1 MHAVSDFPDY
11 ALDKR
16 ESLAELASM
25 ARAGCDHDR
34 AVPLEGSIAAWT
46 APSSW
51 FFGWWRR
58 TDACGWCAAFL
69 RPRFSFVNSGGSAVL
84 TLV

>member
-34 AVPLEGSIAAWT
+34 AVRLEGSIAPGPRPRAGSSDGGDALT
-46 APSSW
+46 RAGGAPL
-51 FFGWWRR
+51 FFGR
-58 TDACGWCAAFL
+58 DFL
-69 RPRFSFVNSGGSAVL
+69 L
-84 TLV
+84 